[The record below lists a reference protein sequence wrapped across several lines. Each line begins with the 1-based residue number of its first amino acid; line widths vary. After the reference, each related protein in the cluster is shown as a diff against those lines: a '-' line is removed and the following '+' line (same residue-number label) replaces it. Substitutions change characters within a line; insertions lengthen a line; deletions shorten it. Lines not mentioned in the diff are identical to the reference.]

1 MQADLQL
8 VQATF
13 QPVKAQVFPSC
24 TLVFFQTSECG
35 IELPTFMSTAGSSM
49 FCHGCAAQM
58 WDYRTAVLT
67 ICFVKCWIFMW

>member
-24 TLVFFQTSECG
+24 TLVFFFKPVNVALNFLLS
-35 IELPTFMSTAGSSM
+35 
-49 FCHGCAAQM
+49 
-58 WDYRTAVLT
+58 
-67 ICFVKCWIFMW
+67 